1 MAEKATVLQ
10 DTLEI
15 PYESEVYVFKIP
27 SPLQHVAIGARQREL
42 LRQTEPSSNG
52 DMSGLDAYT
61 FTLLKALAT
70 FEKLITRGTTATWV
84 WTADAKGLP
93 VVDASKFPPQA
104 VLLVMEVVDAYE
116 TALDRFLFGGP
127 GNGVPT
133 SAETLA
139 SEPDTPVQPI

>member
-1 MAEKATVLQ
+1 MTEKAPVLQ

-15 PYESEVYVFKIP
+15 PYESEIYVFKIP

-52 DMSGLDAYT
+52 DMTGLDAYT

-70 FEKLITRGTTATWV
+70 FEKLITRWTTATWV

-93 VVDASKFPPQA
+93 VVDASKFPPQS

-116 TALDRFLFGGP
+116 TALDRFLFGRP
-127 GNGVPT
+127 GDGVPAG
-133 SAETLA
+133 AETVASESDSA
-139 SEPDTPVQPI
+139 SEPV